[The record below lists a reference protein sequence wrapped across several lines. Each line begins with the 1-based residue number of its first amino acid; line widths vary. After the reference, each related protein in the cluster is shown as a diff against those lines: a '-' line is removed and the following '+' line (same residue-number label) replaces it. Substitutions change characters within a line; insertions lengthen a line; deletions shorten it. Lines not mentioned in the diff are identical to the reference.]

1 MPVLILKTK
10 SSCQVI
16 EITLTVLMVSQH
28 QQVQPTQDIAERL
41 TGQEREVLIITQV
54 VVLYNITAITGLVLL
69 AAATPSSR
77 GVSTT
82 MVTSAI
88 TSTTSTSRATV
99 CVPAFQSRLRS
110 LRSNNQR
117 INHRLSSKIK
127 RGGET

>member
-1 MPVLILKTK
+1 MTVLILKTK
-10 SSCQVI
+10 SFCQVI
-16 EITLTVLMVSQH
+16 KITLTVLMVSQH

-54 VVLYNITAITGLVLL
+54 VAPINNTPAFTGLVLL
-69 AAATPSSR
+69 SATAPTAR
-77 GVSTT
+77 GMSAS
-82 MVTSAI
+82 MVTS
-88 TSTTSTSRATV
+88 TTTPSAARAAV

-117 INHRLSSKIK
+117 INHRLSSKII

>member
-1 MPVLILKTK
+1 MTVLILKTK
-10 SSCQVI
+10 SFCQVI
-16 EITLTVLMVSQH
+16 KITLTVLMVSQH

-41 TGQEREVLIITQV
+41 TGQEREVLIITKV
-54 VVLYNITAITGLVLL
+54 VAPINNITAVTGLVLL
-69 AAATPSSR
+69 TATAPSSR
-77 GVSTT
+77 GVSST
-82 MVTSAI
+82 MVASTA
-88 TSTTSTSRATV
+88 STTSATRAPV

>member
-54 VVLYNITAITGLVLL
+54 VAPINNTPAVTGLVLL
-69 AAATPSSR
+69 AATAPSTR
-77 GVSTT
+77 VMSTT
-82 MVTSAI
+82 MVASTAAASAL
-88 TSTTSTSRATV
+88 RALV

>member
-1 MPVLILKTK
+1 MTVLILKTK
-10 SSCQVI
+10 SFCQVI
-16 EITLTVLMVSQH
+16 KITLTVLMVSQH

-41 TGQEREVLIITQV
+41 TGQEREVLTITQV
-54 VVLYNITAITGLVLL
+54 VVLTNITAITGLVLL
-69 AAATPSSR
+69 AATAPTAR
-77 GVSTT
+77 GVSSAVVASTT
-82 MVTSAI
+82 T
-88 TSTTSTSRATV
+88 TSTTRAAV

>member
-54 VVLYNITAITGLVLL
+54 VTPINNIPAVTGLVLL
-69 AAATPSSR
+69 VATILATHVSSIKTASCTSPATP
-77 GVSTT
+77 T
-82 MVTSAI
+82 MRISAFALLFN
-88 TSTTSTSRATV
+88 S
-99 CVPAFQSRLRS
+99 
-110 LRSNNQR
+110 
-117 INHRLSSKIK
+117 
-127 RGGET
+127 

>member
-54 VVLYNITAITGLVLL
+54 VTPINNIPAVTGLVLL
-69 AAATPSSR
+69 TVAARTTRGMSTALVTSPATASSSR
-77 GVSTT
+77 T
-82 MVTSAI
+82 A
-88 TSTTSTSRATV
+88 V

>member
-1 MPVLILKTK
+1 MTVLILKTK

-41 TGQEREVLIITQV
+41 TGQEREVLAIAQV
-54 VVLYNITAITGLVLL
+54 VILTNITAITGLVLL
-69 AAATPSSR
+69 TAALPTTR
-77 GVSTT
+77 GLSTT
-82 MVTSAI
+82 MVASTATSSASR
-88 TSTTSTSRATV
+88 TSV

>member
-41 TGQEREVLIITQV
+41 TGQEREVLTITQV
-54 VVLYNITAITGLVLL
+54 VVLTNITAITGLVLL
-69 AAATPSSR
+69 TATTPATR
-77 GVSTT
+77 GVSAT
-82 MVTSAI
+82 MVTSA
-88 TSTTSTSRATV
+88 TTTSSTRATV

>member
-28 QQVQPTQDIAERL
+28 QQDQPTQDIAERL
-41 TGQEREVLIITQV
+41 TGQEREALIITQV
-54 VVLYNITAITGLVLL
+54 VAPINNITAVTGLVLL
-69 AAATPSSR
+69 TAGTP
-77 GVSTT
+77 TT
-82 MVTSAI
+82 RVMSGPMV
-88 TSTTSTSRATV
+88 TSTTSTSTARTAV

>member
-28 QQVQPTQDIAERL
+28 QEVQPTQDIAERL

-54 VVLYNITAITGLVLL
+54 VAPINNITAVTGLVLL
-69 AAATPSSR
+69 AATTPTSR
-77 GVSTT
+77 G
-82 MVTSAI
+82 M
-88 TSTTSTSRATV
+88 STSMAASTSSAARTTV

-110 LRSNNQR
+110 LRSNNQI
-117 INHRLSSKIK
+117 INHCLSSKIK

>member
-1 MPVLILKTK
+1 MTVLILKTK
-10 SSCQVI
+10 SFCQVI
-16 EITLTVLMVSQH
+16 KITLTVLMVSQH

-41 TGQEREVLIITQV
+41 TGQEREVLTMTH
-54 VVLYNITAITGLVLL
+54 LTAANTGLVLL
-69 AAATPSSR
+69 TAATPATRVMSAS
-77 GVSTT
+77 
-82 MVTSAI
+82 MVGSTSA
-88 TSTTSTSRATV
+88 TSTSRAAV

>member
-10 SSCQVI
+10 SFCQVI
-16 EITLTVLMVSQH
+16 KITLTVLMVSQH

-41 TGQEREVLIITQV
+41 TGQEREVLSITQV
-54 VVLYNITAITGLVLL
+54 VVLTNITAITGLVLL
-69 AAATPSSR
+69 AAATPTSR
-77 GVSTT
+77 GMSTT
-82 MVTSAI
+82 MVASTSAA
-88 TSTTSTSRATV
+88 TSSTRAAV